1 MGKASFRK
9 RLAREQ
15 REAMKSLQTS
25 VAAQGLE
32 LEAWRPRRTG
42 GKISEKLIDLFQDE
56 INGDTD
62 LQAAKG
68 LILMAAI
75 AWNRPSSPRSQEEMR
90 RTLFAALPP
99 KAQTPAQAH
108 LEQMKQRRSRSSR
121 RIGASSCRQMR
132 TCRATASSISRPL
145 LRTMRTARGARSQP
159 IGPGERAP

>member
-15 REAMKSLQTS
+15 REAMKSLQSS

-32 LEAWRPRRTG
+32 LEAWRPGRTG

-56 INGDTD
+56 INEDTD

-75 AWNRPSSPRSQEEMR
+75 AWNLAVEPEVGEEMR

-99 KAQTPAQAH
+99 EAQTGAQAH
-108 LEQMKQRRSRSSR
+108 LEQMKQRKLELFPKDR
-121 RIGASSCRQMR
+121 RLVMQTDAHLQSDGEFYFTAAAAGYEDGSG
-132 TCRATASSISRPL
+132 RA
-145 LRTMRTARGARSQP
+145 
-159 IGPGERAP
+159 